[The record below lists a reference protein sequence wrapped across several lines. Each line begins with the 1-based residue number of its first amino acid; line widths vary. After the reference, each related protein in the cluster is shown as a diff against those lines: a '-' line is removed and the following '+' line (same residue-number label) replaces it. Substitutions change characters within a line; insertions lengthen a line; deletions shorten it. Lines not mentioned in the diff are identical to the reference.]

1 LRIHWKRD
9 YRRNG
14 RLREECL
21 NETLFTSLGHARAVL
36 GAWKDDYNTV
46 RPHSSLGGRT
56 PSEIAAQAG
65 AGHARHLLAIPSTTR
80 HQSMPGLYQ

>member
-1 LRIHWKRD
+1 M
-9 YRRNG
+9 
-14 RLREECL
+14 
-21 NETLFTSLGHARAVL
+21 
-36 GAWKDDYNTV
+36 GAGSGALQDYNTV

-65 AGHARHLLAIPSTTR
+65 AGHALHLLAIPSTTS